1 MILRVAGLGDE
12 VPVCVCLKEQDIH
25 LFARTSDT
33 LPPGL
38 SYSLISFLSFY
49 CLFSRFDR
57 YQRDGGSSDFGAY
70 VVSLGEV
77 IIEAM
82 SDRDFEGL
90 RLRRMSGPE
99 RAAAAKREQAEA
111 FNRMVQGH
119 KLASSSVSSIGYQ
132 VLFPTSTRNVISFFQ
147 SDDPG
152 EEARKWSNF
161 DPNSKVLPAHT
172 VRIL

>member
-49 CLFSRFDR
+49 CLSRFDR
-57 YQRDGGSSDFGAY
+57 YQRDGGSSDFGSY

-90 RLRRMSGPE
+90 RLRRMSGPA
-99 RAAAAKREQAEA
+99 RAAAAKREQAET
-111 FNRMVQGH
+111 FNQMVQGH

-152 EEARKWSNF
+152 EEARMWANF

>member
-49 CLFSRFDR
+49 CLSRFDR
-57 YQRDGGSSDFGAY
+57 YQRDGGSSDFGSY

-90 RLRRMSGPE
+90 RLRRMSGPA
-99 RAAAAKREQAEA
+99 RAAAAKREQAET
-111 FNRMVQGH
+111 FNQMVQGH

-161 DPNSKVLPAHT
+161 DPTSKVLPAHT